1 MTKEGQNRSGKCLEL
16 YLSIFLSFRHDA
28 HLLVKGATGGI
39 WRFPVRFIATEP
51 EPDDDIVIEA
61 TGLGKESS
69 LGFRLTSMER
79 YVFSV
84 LSEQGLSTDVCLF
97 LVKKMPPLAVV
108 RQKKIPSFHG
118 AGPFP
123 G

>member
-1 MTKEGQNRSGKCLEL
+1 MCS
-16 YLSIFLSFRHDA
+16 LSASSSIPCIFYSRHDA

-79 YVFSV
+79 YKMCFS
-84 LSEQGLSTDVCLF
+84 LF
-97 LVKKMPPLAVV
+97 CCKSSSCHLG
-108 RQKKIPSFHG
+108 SF
-118 AGPFP
+118 
-123 G
+123 